1 MASCEPSW
9 TLRCTAPLLLAALA
23 GAGCER
29 FEAARG
35 TESILDVAISPGPSP
50 AEYTRM
56 AMDPYDPNARY
67 VGTAALA
74 GAYFANEPAYIALFE
89 DNADDEDPSVRA
101 AAMRG
106 LANHGEPHHVPMLAT
121 GLADPDKLVRLEAAR
136 GMQRLHNP
144 VAVTPLLDALR
155 EPDSLRSP
163 ALRGEPEAEV
173 RAEAAA
179 ALGQYAESR
188 VVEALIAAL
197 RDESLAVNRAALQSL
212 RTLTGQDLGLDHAA
226 WVDWRADATDLFAGR
241 SLYTYPV
248 FNRSKSWVEYLP
260 FVPSPPNEVPAPPAG
275 LPRSP

>member
-1 MASCEPSW
+1 MLRRVAS
-9 TLRCTAPLLLAALA
+9 AALLLAPLA
-23 GAGCER
+23 VAGCER
-29 FEAARG
+29 LEAARG
-35 TESILDVAISPGPSP
+35 SDSILDVAITPGPSP

-74 GAYFANEPAYIALFE
+74 GAYFANEPAYVALFE

-101 AAMRG
+101 VAMRG
-106 LANHGEPHHVPMLAT
+106 LANHGEPRHVPMLAA
-121 GLADPDKLVRLEAAR
+121 GLSDPDKLVRHEAAR
-136 GMQRLHNP
+136 GLQRLHDP
-144 VAVTPLLDALR
+144 AAVSPLLDALR
-155 EPDSLRSP
+155 WREDLGSG
-163 ALRGEPEAEV
+163 ALRGEPVAEV

-197 RDESLAVNRAALQSL
+197 RDESLGVNRAALESL
-212 RTLTGQDLGLDHAA
+212 RILTGQDLGLDHAA
-226 WVDWRADATDLFAGR
+226 WVDWRAGATDLFAGR
-241 SLYTYPV
+241 TLYTYPV

-260 FVPSPPNEVPAPPAG
+260 FVPPPPNEVSAPPAG